1 MLTVGFSGGVVVPSA
16 IGGSMDNASKNR
28 VRINDR
34 IFLNNELMLRGF
46 ERRGIGPRA
55 ESITSK
61 PEEVLHRNSKQ
72 PPVEAGYALGGNGQ
86 FLASMRLEFP
96 FPIPA
101 LHYAGCRMH
110 LFGNCG
116 NSLPIQE
123 MYKVSSWKKSMRST
137 AA

>member
-1 MLTVGFSGGVVVPSA
+1 
-16 IGGSMDNASKNR
+16 MDNASKNR

-86 FLASMRLEFP
+86 FLASARLEFP
-96 FPIPA
+96 FPDSSATLRWVQDTSVWQLWQLIA
-101 LHYAGCRMH
+101 
-110 LFGNCG
+110 
-116 NSLPIQE
+116 NSK
-123 MYKVSSWKKSMRST
+123 MYKSF
-137 AA
+137 